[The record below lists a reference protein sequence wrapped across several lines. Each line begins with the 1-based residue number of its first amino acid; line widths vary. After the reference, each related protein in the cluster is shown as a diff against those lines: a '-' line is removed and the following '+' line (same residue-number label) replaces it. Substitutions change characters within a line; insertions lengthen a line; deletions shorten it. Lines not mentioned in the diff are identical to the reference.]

1 MREMSFSWQFFV
13 ALIASGL
20 TFSLS
25 AIAYRRVQILAT
37 RPYAIALVLV
47 GIWCILAAAEVS
59 STAVADKVLLLKLRF
74 TILPFVP
81 LLFAEAVHRLVKG
94 TRFLV
99 RERLYLSL
107 IIPVCMLLV
116 VWTPKL
122 SSLWVDEI
130 HLVRGAEFPVLAYRV
145 GPMTIVYFTYA
156 AVFALTAL
164 YWLAAHLRHAPPWSR
179 RGEFLMFMSGL
190 LPTAVNGLYIVGWS
204 PTLGFNY
211 TPIVV
216 AFTAWLAIW
225 ALLGSR
231 MGELAPVA
239 RVLLV
244 EHLKECLIVIDSR
257 GLVLDLNRAAC
268 VEFGVSAKVA
278 LDRPVQRLLKGWA
291 GLVELLDRRSAE
303 NVEIDVASG
312 STWECSIIPVP
323 EDAEEPTARI
333 LLLRDVTERKMGE
346 KLVQQ
351 AREEAEAA
359 NRAKGRFLATMS
371 HEVRTPMNGVIGFLD
386 LLKTTQLTGEQAE
399 YVNLIAD
406 SSQSLL
412 SILNDV
418 LDYSKIEAG
427 GMQIEQVPFSLRD
440 VVNRVC
446 RLQLPAAK
454 LKGLI
459 LEATWEPSISD
470 IVIGDSLR
478 LGQILTNLI
487 SNAVKFTQEG
497 RIDLLV
503 KRGEGDEMIFEVID
517 TGIGIQPHQLERL
530 FKPFAQADS
539 STTRQF
545 GGSGLGLV
553 ISRSLSQMMGGDI
566 AVDSTPGSGTR
577 FTCVVNLPAAGDRV
591 MMSH

>member
-1 MREMSFSWQFFV
+1 MSFAWQFFV

-20 TFSLS
+20 AFALS
-25 AIAYRRVQILAT
+25 AIAYRRVQILAM

-47 GIWCILAAAEVS
+47 GVWCIIAAAEVS
-59 STAVADKVLLLKLRF
+59 STTVADKVLLLKLRF

-107 IIPVCMLLV
+107 IIPLSMLV
-116 VWTPKL
+116 VAWTPRL
-122 SSLWVDEI
+122 GALWLDDI
-130 HLVRGAEFPVLAYRV
+130 RLTRNSEFAVLAYQV
-145 GPMTIVYFTYA
+145 GPMTIVYFTFV
-156 AVFALTAL
+156 AVFAITAL

-190 LPTAVNGLYIVGWS
+190 LPTAVNGLYMVGWS
-204 PTLGFNY
+204 PTMGFNY
-211 TPIVV
+211 TPIVL

-231 MGELAPVA
+231 MGDLAPVA

-268 VEFGVSAKVA
+268 RRFGVSAKAA
-278 LDRPVQRLLKGWA
+278 LDRPVQRLLRGWT
-291 GLVELLDRRSAE
+291 GVIELLERRAVE
-303 NVEIDVASG
+303 NVEVAVTDG
-312 STWECSIIPVP
+312 AIWECSIIPVP
-323 EDAEEPTARI
+323 EDAEEPSARI
-333 LLLRDVTERKMGE
+333 LLLRDVTERKAAE

-351 AREEAEAA
+351 AREEAENA

-386 LLKTTQLTGEQAE
+386 LLKTTPLTDEQAD

-427 GMQIEQVPFSLRD
+427 GMQIEHVAFALRD
-440 VVNRVC
+440 VVGRVC

-454 LKGLI
+454 LKGLL
-459 LEATWEPSISD
+459 LESQIDPAVQD
-470 IVIGDSLR
+470 IVVGDSLR
-478 LGQILTNLI
+478 LGQILTNLV
-487 SNAVKFTQEG
+487 SNAVKFTSTG

-503 KRGEGDEMIFEVID
+503 KRGEGDAVIFEVID
-517 TGIGIQPHQLERL
+517 TGIGIQPHQLSRL

-553 ISRSLSQMMGGDI
+553 IAQSLSRMMGGDI
-566 AVDSTPGSGTR
+566 TVTSTPGEGTR
-577 FTCVVNLPAAGDRV
+577 FVCVVNLPAAGDRV
-591 MMSH
+591 TVNR

>member
-1 MREMSFSWQFFV
+1 MSLSWQFFV

-20 TFSLS
+20 AFSLS

-37 RPYAIALVLV
+37 RPYAIALVV
-47 GIWCILAAAEVS
+47 IGVWCILAAAEVS
-59 STAVADKVLLLKLRF
+59 STTVADKILLLKLRF

-81 LLFAEAVHRLVKG
+81 LLFAEAVHRLVRG

-107 IIPVCMLLV
+107 IIPVSMIVV
-116 VWTPKL
+116 VWTPRL
-122 SSLWVDEI
+122 HSLWIDHI
-130 HLVRGAEFPVLAYRV
+130 RLVRNSEFPVLAYQV
-145 GPMTIVYFTYA
+145 GPMTIVYYTYV
-156 AVFALTAL
+156 AVFAVTAL
-164 YWLAAHLRHAPPWSR
+164 YWLAAHLRHAPHWSR

-190 LPTAVNGLYIVGWS
+190 LPTAVNGLYMVGWS
-204 PTLGFNY
+204 PTMGFNY

-225 ALLGSR
+225 SLLGSR
-231 MGELAPVA
+231 MGDLAPVA

-268 VEFGVSAKVA
+268 RRFDISPKAA
-278 LDRPVQRLLKGWA
+278 LDRPVQRLLRGWP
-291 GLVELLDRRSAE
+291 GVVELLDQRAAE
-303 NVEIDVASG
+303 NVEVAVTAG
-312 STWECSIIPVP
+312 STWECSVIPVP
-323 EDAEEPTARI
+323 EDAEEPSARI
-333 LLLRDVTERKMGE
+333 VLLRDVTERKTAE

-351 AREEAEAA
+351 AREAAEYA

-386 LLKTTQLTGEQAE
+386 LLKTTELTAEQAD

-406 SSQSLL
+406 SSHSLL
-412 SILNDV
+412 CILNDV

-427 GMQIEQVPFSLRD
+427 GMQIEQLPFSLRD
-440 VVNRVC
+440 VISRVC

-459 LEATWEPSISD
+459 LETTLDPAMQD
-470 IVIGDSLR
+470 IVVGDSLR
-478 LGQILTNLI
+478 LGQILTNLL
-487 SNAVKFTQEG
+487 SNAVKFTPSG
-497 RIDLLV
+497 RIDLIV
-503 KRGEGDEMIFEVID
+503 KRGEGEAVFFEVAD
-517 TGIGIQPHQLERL
+517 TGIGIQPHQLDRL

-553 ISRSLSQMMGGDI
+553 ISQSLSRMMGGDI
-566 AVDSTPGSGTR
+566 TVTSTPGAGTR
-577 FTCVVNLPAAGDRV
+577 FVCTVNLPAAGDRV
-591 MMSH
+591 TMSR

>member
-1 MREMSFSWQFFV
+1 MSFAWQFFV

-20 TFSLS
+20 AFALS

-59 STAVADKVLLLKLRF
+59 STTVADKVLLLKLRF

-107 IIPVCMLLV
+107 IIPLSMLV
-116 VWTPKL
+116 VAWTPRL
-122 SSLWVDEI
+122 GSLWIDDIRLTRNSEFAV
-130 HLVRGAEFPVLAYRV
+130 LVYRV
-145 GPMTIVYFTYA
+145 GPMTIVYFTFV
-156 AVFALTAL
+156 AVFAITAL

-190 LPTAVNGLYIVGWS
+190 LPTAVNGLFMVGWS
-204 PTLGFNY
+204 PTMGFNY
-211 TPIVV
+211 TPIVL

-231 MGELAPVA
+231 MDDLAPVA

-268 VEFGVSAKVA
+268 RAFDVAAKVA
-278 LDRPVQRLLKGWA
+278 LDRPVQRLLRGWS
-291 GLVELLDRRSAE
+291 GVTNLLEQRAVE
-303 NVEIDVASG
+303 NVEVEVSAGGI
-312 STWECSIIPVP
+312 WECSIIPVP
-323 EDAEEPTARI
+323 EDAEEPSARI
-333 LLLRDVTERKMGE
+333 ILLRDVTERKVAD

-351 AREEAEAA
+351 AREEAENA

-386 LLKTTQLTGEQAE
+386 LLKTTQLSEEQAD

-412 SILNDV
+412 CILNDV

-427 GMQIEQVPFSLRD
+427 GMQIEHLAFSLRD
-440 VVNRVC
+440 VVGRVC

-459 LEATWEPSISD
+459 LESKLAPDVED
-470 IVIGDSLR
+470 IVVGDSLR
-478 LGQILTNLI
+478 LGQILTNLV
-487 SNAVKFTQEG
+487 SNAVKFTSTG

-503 KRGEGDEMIFEVID
+503 KRGEGDAAIFEVID
-517 TGIGIQPHQLERL
+517 TGIGIQSHQLSRL

-553 ISRSLSQMMGGDI
+553 IAQSLSRMMGGDI
-566 AVDSTPGSGTR
+566 TVTSTPGEGTR
-577 FTCVVNLPAAGDRV
+577 FVCVVNLPAAGDRV
-591 MMSH
+591 TVNR

>member
-1 MREMSFSWQFFV
+1 MSFAWQFFV

-20 TFSLS
+20 AFALS

-47 GIWCILAAAEVS
+47 GVWCILAAAEVS
-59 STAVADKVLLLKLRF
+59 STTVADKVLLLKLRF

-107 IIPVCMLLV
+107 IIPLSMLV
-116 VWTPKL
+116 VAWTPRL
-122 SSLWVDEI
+122 GSLWIDDIRLARNSEFAV
-130 HLVRGAEFPVLAYRV
+130 LVYRV
-145 GPMTIVYFTYA
+145 GPMTIVYFTFV
-156 AVFALTAL
+156 AVFAITAL

-190 LPTAVNGLYIVGWS
+190 LPTAVNGLFMVGWS
-204 PTLGFNY
+204 PTMGFNY
-211 TPIVV
+211 TPIVL

-231 MGELAPVA
+231 MDDLAPVA

-268 VEFGVSAKVA
+268 RAFDVAAKVA
-278 LDRPVQRLLKGWA
+278 LDRPVQRLLRGWS
-291 GLVELLDRRSAE
+291 GVTNLLEQRAVE
-303 NVEIDVASG
+303 NVEVEVSAGGI
-312 STWECSIIPVP
+312 WECSIIPVP
-323 EDAEEPTARI
+323 EDAEEPSARI
-333 LLLRDVTERKMGE
+333 LLLRDVTERKVAD

-351 AREEAEAA
+351 AREEAENA

-386 LLKTTQLTGEQAE
+386 LLKTTQLSEEQAD

-412 SILNDV
+412 CILNDV

-427 GMQIEQVPFSLRD
+427 GMQIEHLAFSLRD
-440 VVNRVC
+440 VVGRVC

-459 LEATWEPSISD
+459 LESKLAPDVED
-470 IVIGDSLR
+470 IVVGDSLR
-478 LGQILTNLI
+478 LGQILTNLV
-487 SNAVKFTQEG
+487 SNAVKFTSTG

-503 KRGEGDEMIFEVID
+503 KRGEGDAAIFEVID
-517 TGIGIQPHQLERL
+517 TGIGIQSHQLSRL

-553 ISRSLSQMMGGDI
+553 IAQSLSRMMGGDI
-566 AVDSTPGSGTR
+566 TVTSTPGEGTR
-577 FTCVVNLPAAGDRV
+577 FVCVVNLPAAGDRV
-591 MMSH
+591 TVNR

>member
-1 MREMSFSWQFFV
+1 MSFPWQFFV

-20 TFSLS
+20 AFSLS
-25 AIAYRRVQILAT
+25 AIAYRRVQIMAT
-37 RPYAIALVLV
+37 RPYAVALVII
-47 GIWCILAAAEVS
+47 GIWCISAAAEVS
-59 STAVADKVLLLKLRF
+59 STTVADKVLLLKLRF

-107 IIPVCMLLV
+107 IIPISMLVV

-122 SSLWVDEI
+122 SSLWIADI
-130 HLVRGAEFPVLAYRV
+130 RLIRGSEFSVLAYHV
-145 GPMTIVYFTYA
+145 GPMTIVYFTFVS
-156 AVFALTAL
+156 VFALTAL

-190 LPTAVNGLYIVGWS
+190 LPTAVNGLYMVGWS
-204 PTLGFNY
+204 PTMGFNY

-268 VEFGVSAKVA
+268 RKFGVSAKAA

-291 GLVELLDRRSAE
+291 GVIELLDQRAAE
-303 NVEIDVASG
+303 NVEIDVTAG

-333 LLLRDVTERKMGE
+333 LLLRDVTERKVAE

-351 AREEAEAA
+351 AREEAETA

-386 LLKTTQLTGEQAE
+386 LLKTTSLTEEQAD

-440 VVNRVC
+440 VVRRVC
-446 RLQLPAAK
+446 RLQMPAAK

-459 LEATWEPSISD
+459 LESVLDPLVQD
-470 IVIGDSLR
+470 IVVGDSLR
-478 LGQILTNLI
+478 LGQILTNLV
-487 SNAVKFTQEG
+487 SNAVKFTPDG

-503 KRGEGDEMIFEVID
+503 KRGKGDAILFEVID

-553 ISRSLSQMMGGDI
+553 IAQSLSQMMGGNI
-566 AVDSTPGSGTR
+566 TVASTPGEGTR
-577 FTCVVNLPAAGDRV
+577 FVCIVNLPAAGDRV
-591 MMSH
+591 MMSR

>member
-1 MREMSFSWQFFV
+1 MSFAWQFFV

-20 TFSLS
+20 AFALS
-25 AIAYRRVQILAT
+25 AIAYRRVQILAM

-47 GIWCILAAAEVS
+47 GVWCLIAAAEVS
-59 STAVADKVLLLKLRF
+59 STTVADKVLLLKLRF

-107 IIPVCMLLV
+107 IIPLSMLV
-116 VWTPKL
+116 VAWTPRL
-122 SSLWVDEI
+122 GALWLDDI
-130 HLVRGAEFPVLAYRV
+130 RLTRNSEFAVLAYQV
-145 GPMTIVYFTYA
+145 GPMTIVYFTFV
-156 AVFALTAL
+156 AVFAITAL

-190 LPTAVNGLYIVGWS
+190 LPTAVNGLYMVGWS
-204 PTLGFNY
+204 PTVGFNY
-211 TPIVV
+211 TPIVL

-231 MGELAPVA
+231 MGDLAPVA

-268 VEFGVSAKVA
+268 RRFGVSAKVA
-278 LDRPVQRLLKGWA
+278 LDRPVQRLLRGWT
-291 GLVELLDRRSAE
+291 GVIELLERRAVE
-303 NVEIDVASG
+303 NVEVAVTDG
-312 STWECSIIPVP
+312 AIWECSIIPVP
-323 EDAEEPTARI
+323 EDAEEPSARI
-333 LLLRDVTERKMGE
+333 LLLRDVTERKAAE

-351 AREEAEAA
+351 AREEAENA

-386 LLKTTQLTGEQAE
+386 LLKTTPLTDEQAD

-412 SILNDV
+412 CILNDV

-427 GMQIEQVPFSLRD
+427 GMQIEHVAFALRD
-440 VVNRVC
+440 VVGRVC

-454 LKGLI
+454 LKGLL
-459 LEATWEPSISD
+459 LESRIDPAVQD
-470 IVIGDSLR
+470 IVVGDSLR
-478 LGQILTNLI
+478 LGQILTNLV
-487 SNAVKFTQEG
+487 SNAVKFTSTG

-503 KRGEGDEMIFEVID
+503 KRGEGDAVIFEVID
-517 TGIGIQPHQLERL
+517 TGIGIQPHQLSRL

-553 ISRSLSQMMGGDI
+553 IAQSLSRMMGGDI
-566 AVDSTPGSGTR
+566 TVTSTPGEGTR
-577 FTCVVNLPAAGDRV
+577 FVCVVNLPAAGDRV
-591 MMSH
+591 TVNR

>member
-1 MREMSFSWQFFV
+1 MSFAWQFFV

-20 TFSLS
+20 AFALA
-25 AIAYRRVQILAT
+25 AIAYRRVQILAM

-47 GIWCILAAAEVS
+47 GVWCIIAAAEVS
-59 STAVADKVLLLKLRF
+59 STTLADKVLLLKLRF

-107 IIPVCMLLV
+107 IIPLSMLV
-116 VWTPKL
+116 VAWTPRL
-122 SSLWVDEI
+122 GALWLDDI
-130 HLVRGAEFPVLAYRV
+130 RLTRNSEFAVLAYQV
-145 GPMTIVYFTYA
+145 GPMTIVYFTFV
-156 AVFALTAL
+156 AVFAITAL

-190 LPTAVNGLYIVGWS
+190 LPTAVNGLYMVGWS
-204 PTLGFNY
+204 PTMGFNY
-211 TPIVV
+211 TPIVL

-231 MGELAPVA
+231 MGDLAPVA

-268 VEFGVSAKVA
+268 RRFGVSAKAA
-278 LDRPVQRLLKGWA
+278 LDRPVQRLLRGWT
-291 GLVELLDRRSAE
+291 GVIELLERRAVE
-303 NVEIDVASG
+303 NVEVAVTDG
-312 STWECSIIPVP
+312 AIWECSIIPVP
-323 EDAEEPTARI
+323 EDAEEPSARI
-333 LLLRDVTERKMGE
+333 LLLRDVTERKAAE

-351 AREEAEAA
+351 AREEAENA

-386 LLKTTQLTGEQAE
+386 LLKTTPLTDEQAD

-412 SILNDV
+412 CILNDV

-427 GMQIEQVPFSLRD
+427 GMQIEHVAFALRD
-440 VVNRVC
+440 VVGRVC

-454 LKGLI
+454 LKGLL
-459 LEATWEPSISD
+459 LESRIDPAVQD
-470 IVIGDSLR
+470 IVVGDSLR
-478 LGQILTNLI
+478 LGQILTNLV
-487 SNAVKFTQEG
+487 SNAVKFTSTG

-503 KRGEGDEMIFEVID
+503 KQGEADAVIFEVID
-517 TGIGIQPHQLERL
+517 TGIGIQPHQLSRL

-553 ISRSLSQMMGGDI
+553 IAQSLSRMMGGDI
-566 AVDSTPGSGTR
+566 TVTSTPGEGTR
-577 FTCVVNLPAAGDRV
+577 FVCVVNLPAAGDRV
-591 MMSH
+591 TVNR

>member
-1 MREMSFSWQFFV
+1 MSLSWQFFV

-20 TFSLS
+20 AFSLS

-37 RPYAIALVLV
+37 RPYAIALVVV

-59 STAVADKVLLLKLRF
+59 SSTVEDKVLLLKLRF

-81 LLFAEAVHRLVKG
+81 LLFAEAVHRLVRG

-107 IIPVCMLLV
+107 IIPVSMIVV
-116 VWTPKL
+116 VWTPRL
-122 SSLWVDEI
+122 HALWIDDI
-130 HLVRGAEFPVLAYRV
+130 RLVRNAEFPVLAYQV
-145 GPMTIVYFTYA
+145 GPMTIVYFTYV
-156 AVFALTAL
+156 AVFAVTAL
-164 YWLAAHLRHAPPWSR
+164 YWLAANLRHAPHWSR

-190 LPTAVNGLYIVGWS
+190 LPTAVNGLYMVGWS
-204 PTLGFNY
+204 PTMGFNY

-225 ALLGSR
+225 SLLGSR
-231 MGELAPVA
+231 MGDLAPVA

-268 VEFGVSAKVA
+268 RRFDISPKAA
-278 LDRPVQRLLKGWA
+278 LDRPVQRILRGWP
-291 GLVELLDRRSAE
+291 GVVELLDRRAAE
-303 NVEIDVASG
+303 NVEVAASGG
-312 STWECSIIPVP
+312 STWECSVIPVP
-323 EDAEEPTARI
+323 EDAEEPSARI
-333 LLLRDVTERKMGE
+333 LLLRDVTERKTAE

-351 AREEAEAA
+351 AKEAAENA

-386 LLKTTQLTGEQAE
+386 LLKTTELTAEQAD

-406 SSQSLL
+406 SSHSLL
-412 SILNDV
+412 CILNDV

-427 GMQIEQVPFSLRD
+427 GMQIEQLPFSLQD
-440 VVNRVC
+440 VISRVC

-459 LEATWEPSISD
+459 LEKTLDPEMQD
-470 IVIGDSLR
+470 IVVGDSLR
-478 LGQILTNLI
+478 LGQILTNLL
-487 SNAVKFTQEG
+487 SNAVKFTPSG
-497 RIDLLV
+497 RIDLIV
-503 KRGEGDEMIFEVID
+503 KRGEGAMVVFEVAD
-517 TGIGIQPHQLERL
+517 TGIGIQPHQLDRL

-553 ISRSLSQMMGGDI
+553 ISQSLSRMMGGDI
-566 AVDSTPGSGTR
+566 TVTSTPGAGTR
-577 FTCVVNLPAAGDRV
+577 FVCMVSLPAAGNRV
-591 MMSH
+591 TMSR